1 MPRDKKI
8 IHRSTSDIE
17 DEAASDEEPV
27 EQQEDVY
34 ETQSLLKGES
44 DLSSCTDCTD
54 VKLNEERKKYLKDVI
69 LRRTLAL
76 KQQRERDRQQ
86 KVSSTTQKY

>member
-17 DEAASDEEPV
+17 DEAVSDEEPV

-44 DLSSCTDCTD
+44 DLSSCTD

>member
-54 VKLNEERKKYLKDVI
+54 AKLNEERKKYLKDVI